1 MKILKKREAAE
12 RLGIHPES
20 LMRLVRQGRF
30 KRPITIVEGGRD
42 KGWPDYE
49 IEAYQKARIAARDEE
64 PEVATT

>member
-1 MKILKKREAAE
+1 MKFLKKREAAQ

-30 KRPITIVEGGRD
+30 KPPITIVEGGRD